1 MLGICLHKFL
11 WRLLFFKYVLLDI
24 SNICDLSKV
33 CLSLLILEISFYFA
47 GHYYSN
53 VWNLYLWSLYNF
65 YEPADIWEIFLF
77 FKSFLVFGISLCFK
91 KITNG
96 WESLYIFSK
105 LWCLRFLY
113 ILFSISLNFF
123 DDYCTKVWE
132 ISILIRRTLAFGIT
146 LYF

>member
-1 MLGICLHKFL
+1 MLGICLPKFL
-11 WRLLFFKYVLLDI
+11 WRLLFLKSILLDI
-24 SNICDLSKV
+24 SNICDLSIV
-33 CLSLLILEISFYFA
+33 CLSLLILEISFYFV

-113 ILFSISLNFF
+113 IYFRSLSIFLMITVLKFEKSL
-123 DDYCTKVWE
+123 Y
-132 ISILIRRTLAFGIT
+132 LL
-146 LYF
+146 